1 MIHQPDQASAI
12 DRPHQIGIARRKG
25 NFLAQPC
32 RRRRMEKSDTVIAV
46 FPGHNAAEAAV
57 KKLATAGFD
66 MKKLSVV
73 GRGYHTEEKVVGF
86 YNIGDR
92 ITFWGIRGAFWGGL
106 WGLFLGGLF
115 VTIPAVG
122 PVIFLGYIAA
132 TAIVLAFCLD
142 TVKVM
147 LFRRLA
153 IA

>member
-1 MIHQPDQASAI
+1 
-12 DRPHQIGIARRKG
+12 
-25 NFLAQPC
+25 
-32 RRRRMEKSDTVIAV
+32 MEKSDTVIAV